1 MTIRFDRLPDKTQ
14 RTPTKVFMTA
24 EVPVAEL
31 SFERG
36 RFSLH
41 YHGIAGALNAAD
53 QAALAAAVAVELN
66 KLNAPLAVA
75 ERLKGAKPG
84 AQWPAP

>member
-36 RFSLH
+36 RFAIH

-53 QAALAAAVAVELN
+53 RAALAAAAAVELN

-75 ERLKGAKPG
+75 DRLKGTSPDAS
-84 AQWPAP
+84 WPF